1 MSIGEDVY
9 EQSTGDV
16 AEYDKVNKW
25 PKMRFCTVGGSGKS
39 PGIPRC
45 VPSPG
50 PSEGGT
56 GRTRVGVLDLR
67 AGVDVAGG
75 PNVPESIS
83 RKPCTCT
90 WIGGFFGMS
99 FAITDSEDE
108 GLSEMEG
115 GSSWA
120 FPLTS
125 EEGDTFLR

>member
-1 MSIGEDVY
+1 MSPLRGHQKV
-9 EQSTGDV
+9 EQD
-16 AEYDKVNKW
+16 
-25 PKMRFCTVGGSGKS
+25 PC
-39 PGIPRC
+39 GI
-45 VPSPG
+45 
-50 PSEGGT
+50 
-56 GRTRVGVLDLR
+56 LDLR

-120 FPLTS
+120 FPLIS
-125 EEGDTFLR
+125 EEGDPFLR